1 MTLTFKRGTVIGLAL
16 ITAILA
22 ADLLGSTAY
31 AQSPR
36 QRERER
42 EERLAHR
49 ECKPE
54 SIEGIGASRPTLS
67 WARSSAISRW
77 RNEVIARFGKEFA
90 EFDDARDVSPRC
102 FHTETGL
109 LKQCAVRAVPCRVPS
124 F

>member
-1 MTLTFKRGTVIGLAL
+1 MTHAFKRGTFIGLAM
-16 ITAILA
+16 ITAIVA

-36 QRERER
+36 QRER

-54 SIEGIGASRPTLS
+54 SIEGIGAARPTFS

-102 FHTETGL
+102 FHTETGY